1 MPHYSTAQ
9 RWLTAHPEFQDQYA
23 RAKEVGA
30 EALVDD
36 MLALADQQIEA
47 SADGKVDYA
56 KVQQLRLQV
65 DTRKWIASKLKPK
78 KYGDRIQQDLQG
90 TVTLEGLLSRSR
102 TPEQPD
108 ADHG

>member
-1 MPHYSTAQ
+1 
-9 RWLTAHPEFQDQYA
+9 
-23 RAKEVGA
+23 
-30 EALVDD
+30 